1 MKQER
6 EMMLQRLG
14 VKKSKKNESQ
24 GKGSVAKLNSPSKT
38 PNSTKSKNILDSKGK
53 MKKKRSKM
61 KTGGGFT
68 VSDLEWIVIIYN
80 LFYSYVTYYCVN
92 TLLFVWGLC
101 VTIVTCK
108 KYFYVT
114 MYKTKK

>member
-1 MKQER
+1 MALFFPDLIVNNTSPSHFLPYRDPDEVEEKKKKLLKKKQREMKQER

-53 MKKKRSKM
+53 KMKKKRSKM

-68 VSDLEWIVIIYN
+68 VSDLE
-80 LFYSYVTYYCVN
+80 
-92 TLLFVWGLC
+92 
-101 VTIVTCK
+101 
-108 KYFYVT
+108 
-114 MYKTKK
+114 